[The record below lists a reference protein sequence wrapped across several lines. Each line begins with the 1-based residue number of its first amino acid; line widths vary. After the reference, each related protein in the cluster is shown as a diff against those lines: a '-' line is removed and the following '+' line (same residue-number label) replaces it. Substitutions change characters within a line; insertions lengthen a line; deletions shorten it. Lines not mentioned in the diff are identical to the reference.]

1 MRRES
6 LTDNPPLVV
15 RAPRAEDETQVLA
28 AEEELAADGFHF
40 VLRGAGESW
49 TDYLARIERDR
60 MGVDLAPGRVPATML
75 FGVVGD
81 EVVGRVHVRHALTP
95 YLLEVGG
102 HVGYGVRPAH
112 RRRGYATQLLR
123 AGLNLLREVGVP
135 RVLVT
140 CDDDNLASAATIERN
155 GGVLEKVVPVEGE
168 TPKRRYW
175 IDLPRSETA
184 AQAPG

>member
-1 MRRES
+1 
-6 LTDNPPLVV
+6 
-15 RAPRAEDETQVLA
+15 
-28 AEEELAADGFHF
+28 
-40 VLRGAGESW
+40 
-49 TDYLARIERDR
+49 

-102 HVGYGVRPAH
+102 HVGGHGVRSSLPASVAMP
-112 RRRGYATQLLR
+112 RKPSR

-175 IDLPRSETA
+175 DRPA
-184 AQAPG
+184 